1 MFETRWVHVGETEQ
15 GAVYK
20 PEDADIPLSRRPRER
35 MELKA
40 DGSASLYI
48 PGPDDRY
55 IEVPATWTDDK
66 GGVVV
71 RAKEGSRSLRIVEES
86 PSQLVVKVQTKR

>member
-1 MFETRWVHVGETEQ
+1 MHVGETEQ

-40 DGSASLYI
+40 DGSASLYV

-66 GGVVV
+66 GAVVV
-71 RAKEGSRSLRIVEES
+71 RAKGGSRSLRIVAES
-86 PSQLVVKVQTKR
+86 PSQLVVKVEAKS

>member
-1 MFETRWVHVGETEQ
+1 MWVHVGETDE

-35 MELKA
+35 MALQA
-40 DGSASLYI
+40 DGSARLFL

-55 IEVPATWTDDK
+55 VEVPATWTDDA
-66 GGVVV
+66 GTVVV
-71 RAKEGSRSLRIVEES
+71 SARGGKTRLRIVAES
-86 PSQLVVKVQTKR
+86 PSQLVVKTQHKT